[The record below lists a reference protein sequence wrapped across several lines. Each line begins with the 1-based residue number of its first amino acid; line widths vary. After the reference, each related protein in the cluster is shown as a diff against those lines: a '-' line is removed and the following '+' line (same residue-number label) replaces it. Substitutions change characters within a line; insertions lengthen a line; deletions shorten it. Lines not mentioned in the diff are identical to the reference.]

1 MRELVICDNER
12 CKKLGYLTRGKELK
26 RKRAA
31 SAQRQRVDEET
42 ETQKI
47 SPKQVS
53 LLSFNAFSL
62 YFLVTLSATLIKHIR
77 HITYDIVSCTIGLN
91 YY

>member
-1 MRELVICDNER
+1 MRELVICNKER
-12 CKKLGYLTRGKELK
+12 CKKLGYLTRGKDLK

-42 ETQKI
+42 ETQKF

-53 LLSFNAFSL
+53 LLSFNAVIFN
-62 YFLVTLSATLIKHIR
+62 FLVTLSATLIKHIR
-77 HITYDIVSCTIGLN
+77 
-91 YY
+91 